1 MAKMYPQKFPKGN
14 NSSGEKK
21 VYEFFR
27 QETPDSWLVLHSLRL
42 PEHPNVVFGEADFV
56 VIAPELG
63 VFVLEVKSGGVGFDG
78 SYWVYKDRYGKENK
92 KLRSP
97 FKQAEEGMFKV
108 SEMLK
113 GRLGVKF
120 DRHNI
125 LYGYGVIFTDEENFP
140 KEAIIED
147 EPWRLYQKSDG
158 ANYDEFIVRLA
169 NNFENELKKLRKR
182 IPKKLSA
189 ADAEN
194 IRQCLRP
201 EIDCIMPLKSF
212 LDDSE
217 EEIVRLTNEQYAC
230 LDDLRENERVVVLG
244 GAGTG
249 KTLIAARAARDA
261 ADEGIKVGMICFN
274 RNLAEYLKY
283 NLSEAEVQVS
293 TLHSLMCKTV
303 GMRGVKYDKDFFE
316 NELPRKATEAL
327 NGAIFDRII
336 VDEFQDICV
345 PEYLTFLD
353 RILKGGLRNGAFAFF
368 GDFSGQAIYNKRAS
382 LANMKTYVQYYTVKR
397 LTVNCRNTKFIG
409 QEVVA
414 VTGYNEQKYLLK
426 VTGEPVDYIEWT
438 DIEDEKEKLKNL
450 LHTLKKQGISGE
462 SIVILSQFKRE
473 NSVIEKLDPCGLFVG
488 DYGLK
493 EEDIYAYF
501 STIYS
506 FKGLESKVIILVDIE
521 SYDDIKLVYT
531 ALSRARSKLY
541 VFETKHAYEQRK
553 EKALRGTLNG

>member
-1 MAKMYPQKFPKGN
+1 MAKMYPEKFPKGN

-21 VYEFFR
+21 VYEYFR

-42 PEHPNVVFGEADFV
+42 PEHPKVVFGEVDFV
-56 VIAPELG
+56 VVAPELG
-63 VFVLEVKSGGVGFDG
+63 VFVLEVKSGGVGFNG
-78 SYWVYKDRYGKENK
+78 SYWVYKDRYGKENR

-108 SEMLK
+108 AEMIT
-113 GRLGVKF
+113 GRLGNEF
-120 DRHNI
+120 DRRHI
-125 LYGYGVIFTDEENFP
+125 LYGYGVIFTDEKNFP

-169 NNFENELKKLRKR
+169 NNFENELKKLGKR

-249 KTLIAARAARDA
+249 KTLIAAQAARDA
-261 ADEGIKVGMICFN
+261 ADDGFKVGMICFN

-303 GMRGVKYDKDFFE
+303 GMSGVKYDKDFFE

-438 DIEDEKEKLKNL
+438 DIKDEKEKLNNL
-450 LHTLKKQGISGE
+450 LHTLKKQGIGGE

-493 EEDIYAYF
+493 EEDMDAYF

-521 SYDDIKLVYT
+521 SYDDIKLIYT

-541 VFETKHAYEQRK
+541 VFETNHAYEQRK
-553 EKALRGTLNG
+553 EKALRGTL